1 MPEILARCQTKSI
14 APEAFQTLAT
24 RYVMACMKTIG
35 EIRRDNLEILL
46 LQFGSLANLNEKLE
60 LARTDSTLSQIRNRS
75 TSSRGKPRAMG
86 DDLARKIE
94 AALDLDPGW
103 MDNVQ
108 YPPDTRQH
116 RIQHVLQVMESMED
130 WQVDQAVKIVD
141 TIAEPAPRNGTTH
154 GT

>member
-1 MPEILARCQTKSI
+1 
-14 APEAFQTLAT
+14 
-24 RYVMACMKTIG
+24 MACMKTIG

-46 LQFGSLANLNEKLE
+46 LQFRSLADLNEKLE

-94 AALDLDPGW
+94 AALNLDSGW

-116 RIQHVLQVMESMED
+116 RIQHVLQVMELMED
-130 WQVDQAVKIVD
+130 WQVDQTVKIVD
-141 TIAEPAPRNGTTH
+141 TIAEPAPRNGTNH

>member
-1 MPEILARCQTKSI
+1 MSI
-14 APEAFQTLAT
+14 ALAVFSTLAG
-24 RYVMACMKTIG
+24 RYVIPCMKTIG

-46 LQFGSLANLNEKLE
+46 LQFRSLADLNEKLE

-86 DDLARKIE
+86 EPLARKIE
-94 AALDLDPGW
+94 VALKLEPGW

-108 YPPDTRQH
+108 YAPDTRQH

-141 TIAEPAPRNGTTH
+141 TIAEPAPRNGTNI

>member
-1 MPEILARCQTKSI
+1 
-14 APEAFQTLAT
+14 
-24 RYVMACMKTIG
+24 MKTIG

-46 LQFGSLANLNEKLE
+46 LRFDSLADLNEKLE

-86 DDLARKIE
+86 DPMARKIE
-94 AALDLDPGW
+94 AALKLDPGW

-108 YPPDTRQH
+108 YPPDSRHH

-141 TIAEPAPRNGTTH
+141 TIAEPAPRNGTND